1 VQKMRRI
8 SRSDSA
14 AVLLRQRENSV
25 HAVPPRR
32 KAIRRTQESR
42 SRAARERLLNATID
56 VLIDRGYNG
65 LTTKEVSVRAGFS
78 NGALVHHYR
87 TKAELVI
94 AATEQV
100 YDRCIENGKKIAS
113 SEKAKKHPLQAYIDD
128 CLHVYLGWPFL
139 AAVEVLVPART
150 DQTLMVQVN
159 KFMQHYRRTM
169 NGTWLAAFARAG
181 ISRGDASFLMMA
193 TLNIIRGMGINSLW
207 QKDLP
212 HYKKLLREWATVA
225 EAGAFDGRHC
235 ELH

>member
-14 AVLLRQRENSV
+14 AVLLRQRENAV

-32 KAIRRTQESR
+32 KGIRRTQESR

-128 CLHVYLGWPFL
+128 CLHVYLG
-139 AAVEVLVPART
+139 
-150 DQTLMVQVN
+150 
-159 KFMQHYRRTM
+159 
-169 NGTWLAAFARAG
+169 
-181 ISRGDASFLMMA
+181 
-193 TLNIIRGMGINSLW
+193 
-207 QKDLP
+207 
-212 HYKKLLREWATVA
+212 
-225 EAGAFDGRHC
+225 
-235 ELH
+235 